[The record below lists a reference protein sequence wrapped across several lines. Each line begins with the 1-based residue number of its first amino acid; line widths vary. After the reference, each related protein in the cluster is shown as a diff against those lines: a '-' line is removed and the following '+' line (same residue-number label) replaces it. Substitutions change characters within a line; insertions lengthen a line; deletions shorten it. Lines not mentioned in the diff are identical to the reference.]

1 MTKVIVT
8 GANGYI
14 AAHTVKQLI
23 EKGYDVVGTLRTE
36 DKGKLWKSRFPK
48 NFEYVVV
55 SDFLKDDAFDDVVK
69 NNDDAEV
76 FLHMASPVIFNAK
89 DRKRDV
95 IDPAIKGTTNALK
108 SAKEF
113 GKNIKHFVYT
123 SSTAAV
129 YNTTNFV
136 PGSILNEGLWSDVTL
151 EDGAENDRLA
161 YGASKTF
168 AERAAWE
175 FVEQKKPQ
183 FTLTVVNP
191 VYVFGPQ
198 AFDEDARGTLNF
210 SAGIVEKVL
219 KLGKDDPI
227 PEIGGGAVDVRD
239 VAKVH
244 IDAFEKPETYGKR
257 LIAKELFYNGQLL
270 LDFIR
275 KNFPDAAEQLPIGDP
290 GNAQEDSKNYVHIDN
305 HATTVLL
312 HIHWIPLETTVVD
325 SVKQIL
331 KENIEL

>member
-23 EKGYDVVGTLRTE
+23 EKGYQVVGSFRTE
-36 DKGKLWKSRFPK
+36 EKGKLWKSRFPK
-48 NFEYVVV
+48 NFEYAIV
-55 SDFLKDDAFDDVVK
+55 SDFVKEGAFDDLVK
-69 NNDDAEV
+69 SNQDALV
-76 FLHMASPVIFNAK
+76 FLHMASPVIFNVE

-95 IDPAIKGTTNALK
+95 IDPAIYGTTNALK
-108 SAKEF
+108 AAKEY

-129 YNTTNFV
+129 KSQNSA
-136 PGSILNEGLWSDVTL
+136 PGSQLNEQLWNNVTL
-151 EDGAENDRLA
+151 EQGLSDPKLT
-161 YGASKTF
+161 YQASKTF
-168 AERAAWE
+168 AEKAAWE
-175 FVEQKKPQ
+175 FLEKEKPQ

-198 AFDEDARGTLNF
+198 AFDEDAEGTLNF
-210 SAGIVEKVL
+210 SAGIVELVL
-219 KLGKDDPI
+219 RLGKDDAVPDI
-227 PEIGGGAVDVRD
+227 AGSAVDVRD

-244 IDAFEKPETYGKR
+244 IEAFEKPETYGKR
-257 LIAKELFYNGQLL
+257 LIAKELFFNGQLI

-275 KNFPDAAEQLPIGDP
+275 KHFPDAAEQLPFGDP
-290 GNAQEDSKNYVHIDN
+290 GSAEEVVKNYEHIDN

-312 HIHWIPLETTVVD
+312 HIHWILLEKTIVD

-331 KENIEL
+331 KENISV